1 MAAEKLTNVELES
14 IRLLDSKARTVP
26 SETIANF
33 DLVSIAVLLVAISVE
48 VYLLYLV
55 MADCAMLGWR
65 GLLKL

>member
-55 MADCAMLGWR
+55 MADAVLG
-65 GLLKL
+65 

>member
-55 MADCAMLGWR
+55 MADCAMLG
-65 GLLKL
+65 